1 MSMAQQAARPA
12 WMERPSRTALT
23 AKFIVLAL
31 IVMVVVYPF
40 VSVVATSLASEQD
53 ITNGGG
59 MVLWPAHP
67 SLDAYTTIFSAGAVA
82 HSIWVSVA
90 ITAVGTLVSVV
101 VTTMLAY
108 ATSRPI
114 LFGRVILMMALLTLL
129 FPPGIIPSYLVVKQ
143 LGLLNNYASLILP
156 VLVSAFNF
164 VVLRQFFMNI
174 PQELTDSARIDGA
187 SDVGI
192 LLKIVLPL
200 SKPVLAVIAL
210 FYAVTTYW
218 NSFFPALLYLSDNSK
233 WPLQL
238 VARQYVLQGSPM
250 LGSTAYGAAASAP
263 PPTQSLQMAVV
274 VVAIV
279 PILILYPFLQRY
291 FTQGVLT
298 GAIKG

>member
-1 MSMAQQAARPA
+1 MMRMQSADRPA
-12 WMERPSRTALT
+12 WMERPSRTTQT
-23 AKFIVLAL
+23 AKFIVLAMVV
-31 IVMVVVYPF
+31 IVVVYPF
-40 VSVVATSLASEQD
+40 LSVLATSLASEQD
-53 ITNGGG
+53 ITSGGG
-59 MVLWPAHP
+59 LVLWPAHP
-67 SLDAYTTIFSAGAVA
+67 SLAAYATIFSGGAVA

-90 ITAVGTLVSVV
+90 ITLVGTILSVAI
-101 VTTMLAY
+101 TTMLAY

-156 VLVSAFNF
+156 VMLNAFNF

-174 PQELTDSARIDGA
+174 PQEVTDSARIDGA
-187 SDVGI
+187 TDLGI
-192 LLKIVLPL
+192 LTKIVLPL
-200 SKPVLAVIAL
+200 SKPVVAVVAL

-218 NSFFPALLYLSDNSK
+218 NAFFPALLYLSDSAK

-263 PPTQSLQMAVV
+263 PPAQSLQMAVV

-279 PILILYPFLQRY
+279 PILIVYPFLQRY

>member
-1 MSMAQQAARPA
+1 MMQAQSSARPA
-12 WMERPSRTALT
+12 WMERPSRTVLT

-31 IVMVVVYPF
+31 IVVAVVYPF
-40 VSVVATSLASEQD
+40 LSVIATSLASEQD
-53 ITNGGG
+53 ITQGGG

-67 SLDAYTTIFSAGAVA
+67 SFDAYTTIFSAGAVA

-90 ITAVGTLVSVV
+90 ITAVGTLLSLAI
-101 VTTMLAY
+101 TTMLAY
-108 ATSRPI
+108 ACSRPI
-114 LFGRVILMMALLTLL
+114 LGGRLILTMALLTLL

-143 LGLLNNYASLILP
+143 LGLLNSYASLILP
-156 VLVSAFNF
+156 VLLSAFNF

-174 PQELTDSARIDGA
+174 PQELIDSARIDGA
-187 SDVGI
+187 SDVSI
-192 LLKIVLPL
+192 LLKIVIPL

-218 NSFFPALLYLSDNSK
+218 NSFFPALLYLSDTSK

-279 PILILYPFLQRY
+279 PILVLYPFLQKY

>member
-1 MSMAQQAARPA
+1 MILMQASRPA
-12 WMERPSRTALT
+12 WMERPSRTTLT

-31 IVMVVVYPF
+31 VVIVVVYPF
-40 VSVVATSLASEQD
+40 ASVIATSLASEQD

-59 MVLWPAHP
+59 MVLWPSHP
-67 SLDAYTTIFSAGAVA
+67 SLEAYATIFGAGAVA

-90 ITAVGTLVSVV
+90 ITAIGTILSVAI
-101 VTTMLAY
+101 TAMLAY
-108 ATSRPI
+108 ACSRPI
-114 LFGRVILMMALLTLL
+114 VFGRLILMMALLTLL

-156 VLVSAFNF
+156 VMLNAFNF
-164 VVLRQFFMNI
+164 VVLRQFFMSI

-218 NSFFPALLYLSDNSK
+218 NSFFPALLYLSDTAK

-250 LGSTAYGAAASAP
+250 LGATAYGAAAAAP
-263 PPTQSLQMAVV
+263 PPTQALQMAVV

-279 PILILYPFLQRY
+279 PILIVYPFLQRY

>member
-1 MSMAQQAARPA
+1 
-12 WMERPSRTALT
+12 MERPSRA
-23 AKFIVLAL
+23 AIAGKFIALAL
-31 IVMVVVYPF
+31 IVIVVVYPF
-40 VSVVATSLASEQD
+40 LSVIATSLASEQD
-53 ITNGGG
+53 ISDGGG

-67 SLDAYTTIFSAGAVA
+67 SLDAYSTIFSAGAVA

-90 ITAVGTLVSVV
+90 VTAIGTLLSVTITA
-101 VTTMLAY
+101 MLAY
-108 ATSRPI
+108 ACSRPI
-114 LFGRVILMMALLTLL
+114 VGGRVILMLALLTLL

-156 VLVSAFNF
+156 VLLSAFNF

-174 PQELTDSARIDGA
+174 PRELTDSARIDGA

-200 SKPVLAVIAL
+200 SKPVLAVVAL

-263 PPTQSLQMAVV
+263 PPAQSLQMAVV

-279 PILILYPFLQRY
+279 PILIVYPFLQKY
-291 FTQGVLT
+291 FTRGVLS

>member
-1 MSMAQQAARPA
+1 
-12 WMERPSRTALT
+12 
-23 AKFIVLAL
+23 
-31 IVMVVVYPF
+31 
-40 VSVVATSLASEQD
+40 
-53 ITNGGG
+53 
-59 MVLWPAHP
+59 
-67 SLDAYTTIFSAGAVA
+67 
-82 HSIWVSVA
+82 
-90 ITAVGTLVSVV
+90 
-101 VTTMLAY
+101 MLAY
-108 ATSRPI
+108 ACSRPI
-114 LFGRVILMMALLTLL
+114 LGGRVILMLALLTLL

-156 VLVSAFNF
+156 VLLSAFNF

-174 PQELTDSARIDGA
+174 PRELTDSARIDGA

-200 SKPVLAVIAL
+200 SKPVLAVVAL

-250 LGSTAYGAAASAP
+250 LGSTAYGAASSAP
-263 PPTQSLQMAVV
+263 PPAQSLQMAVV

-279 PILILYPFLQRY
+279 PILIVYPFLQKY
-291 FTQGVLT
+291 FTRGVLS

>member
-1 MSMAQQAARPA
+1 MMAKAERPA
-12 WMERPSRTALT
+12 WMERPSRTTLT
-23 AKFIVLAL
+23 AKFIVLAM
-31 IVMVVVYPF
+31 IVIVVVYPF
-40 VSVVATSLASEQD
+40 LSVIATSLASEQD

-67 SLDAYTTIFSAGAVA
+67 SLEAYVTIFSAGAVA

-90 ITAVGTLVSVV
+90 ITAVGTLLSVAI
-101 VTTMLAY
+101 TTMLAY
-108 ATSRPI
+108 ACSRPI
-114 LFGRVILMMALLTLL
+114 VGGSLILMMALLTLL

-156 VLVSAFNF
+156 VMLNAFNF

-174 PQELTDSARIDGA
+174 PRELTDSARIDGA

-192 LLKIVLPL
+192 LLKIVIPL

-279 PILILYPFLQRY
+279 PILIIYPFLQKY
-291 FTQGVLT
+291 FTRGVLT

>member
-1 MSMAQQAARPA
+1 MMLMQSAARPA
-12 WMERPSRTALT
+12 WMERPSHTT
-23 AKFIVLAL
+23 PVAKFIVLAL
-31 IVMVVVYPF
+31 VVIVVVYPF
-40 VSVVATSLASEQD
+40 FSVVATSLASEQD
-53 ITNGGG
+53 ITSGGG

-67 SLDAYTTIFSAGAVA
+67 SLEAYATIFSAGAVA

-90 ITAVGTLVSVV
+90 ITAIGTLLSVTI
-101 VTTMLAY
+101 TTMLAY

-114 LFGRVILMMALLTLL
+114 LAGRVILMMALLTLL

-156 VLVSAFNF
+156 VMLNAFNF
-164 VVLRQFFMNI
+164 VVLRQFFMSI
-174 PQELTDSARIDGA
+174 PGELTDSARIDGA
-187 SDVGI
+187 TDIGI
-192 LLKIVLPL
+192 LLKIVIPL

-218 NSFFPALLYLSDNSK
+218 NAFFPALLYLSDTSK

-279 PILILYPFLQRY
+279 PILVVYPFLQKY